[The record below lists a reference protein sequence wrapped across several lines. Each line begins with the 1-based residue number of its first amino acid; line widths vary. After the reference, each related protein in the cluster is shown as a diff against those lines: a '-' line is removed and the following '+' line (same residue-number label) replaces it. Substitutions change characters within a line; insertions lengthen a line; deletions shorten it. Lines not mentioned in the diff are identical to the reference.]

1 VVAHPKVAVGD
12 ITASRHHFFLIDDEE
27 LSVISESHHPKL
39 PQFSDVKV
47 SQLDTMRGQ
56 FIVVETVETWF
67 YSIGIIIDQYPD
79 FDAFIGFSDQR
90 LKYQSS
96 RAISIEDE
104 VFHLYR
110 FPGPTDH
117 LENVLQG
124 CGIIID

>member
-67 YSIGIIIDQYPD
+67 YSIGIIIEHDPD
-79 FDAFIGFSDQR
+79 FDAFIR
-90 LKYQSS
+90 LCDKGLKHQSS
-96 RAISIEDE
+96 RPIRVEHE

-110 FPGPTDH
+110 FLGPTDH
-117 LENVLQG
+117 LEYIFQG
-124 CGIIID
+124 CAIIIE